1 MIRLLPYLLAVLVLM
16 TAGIA
21 KAATQQQT
29 VETIWRL
36 LDYVAVDYAGAV
48 NGGRVISDVEFAEM
62 REFSE
67 TARRNMATLAAKPAK
82 AALLDRAGA
91 LSLAVQAKRSPDE
104 VARLARAL
112 AASLV
117 EAYPVPLAPR
127 EIPDLARGAALYQE
141 RCASCHG
148 ATGMGNGPAASGL
161 DPAPVD
167 FTARERAR
175 QRSIF
180 ALEQVIAQGLDGT
193 AMASFRDLSSED
205 RWALAF
211 HAGGFAYPAPL
222 IAKGKRLWQSE
233 PGLAR
238 KIPDLKTLVSLTPQ
252 ALASEIGEEKAAAV
266 TAYLRSSPQVPGQG
280 GPRTLTIARARLVQ
294 SVAAYRD
301 GSAEQA
307 ERLALSAYL
316 DGFEQLEPLLGA
328 RDRPLVRKIE
338 RAMAGLRV
346 AITQRKTIQ
355 EVEAEATTLTGL
367 FDEAE
372 RTLAEPANSGISTF
386 LSALTILLREG
397 VEALLVV
404 VAMLTFLRKSN
415 REDALPYVHGG
426 WIAALLAG
434 VLTWVVAT
442 RFLAISGTS
451 RELTEGFGGILAAI
465 VLVSVG
471 IWMHGKSQ
479 ADAWQLYIRRRMSK
493 ALTKGSAWFLFGLAF
508 LVVYREAFE
517 TVLFYAAM
525 WSEGAKME
533 LLAGAAAGA
542 VLLCAIA
549 WAMIR
554 YSLRLPIAQFFRYS
568 SILIAVLAIVLA
580 GKGIAALQEAGFLGV
595 TPVDTIP
602 RIDVLGLYPTAQV
615 VAAQV
620 LVALTLFVGFW
631 MNARASRG
639 IRPSSPDT

>member
-1 MIRLLPYLLAVLVLM
+1 MTRFLTYLLAFLLLM
-16 TAGIA
+16 PAGIA

-29 VETIWRL
+29 VETTWRL
-36 LDYVAVDYAGAV
+36 LDYVAVDYARAV
-48 NGGRVISDVEFAEM
+48 NGGRVVSDVEFAEM

-82 AALLDRAGA
+82 AALLDRAGT

-112 AASLV
+112 AASLL

-127 EIPDLARGAALYQE
+127 ATPDTARGAALYQE

-148 ATGMGNGPAASGL
+148 ASGRGNGPAASGL

-167 FTARERAR
+167 FTDRERAR

-193 AMASFRDLSSED
+193 AMSSFRDLSSED

-211 HAGGFAYPAPL
+211 HAGGLAYPAPL
-222 IAKGKRLWQSE
+222 IAEGKRLWQSE

-266 TAYLRSSPQVPGQG
+266 TAYLRSSPQVLGQG
-280 GPRTLTIARARLVQ
+280 GARTLTIARARLVQ

-301 GSAEQA
+301 GNAEQA

-316 DGFEQLEPLLGA
+316 DGFEQLEPLLAA
-328 RDRPLVRKIE
+328 RDGPLMRKIE
-338 RAMAGLRV
+338 QAMAGLRA

-367 FDEAE
+367 FDKAE
-372 RTLAEPANSGISTF
+372 RTLAAPTNSGISTF
-386 LSALTILLREG
+386 VSALTILLREG
-397 VEALLVV
+397 LEALLVV
-404 VAMLTFLRKSN
+404 VAMLTFLRRSD

-426 WIAALLAG
+426 WIAALIAG
-434 VLTWVVAT
+434 VLTWVAAT
-442 RFLAISGTS
+442 RFLAISGAS
-451 RELTEGFGGILAAI
+451 RELTEGFGAILAAI

-479 ADAWQLYIRRRMSK
+479 ADAWQLYIRQRMSK

-525 WSEGAKME
+525 WSEGAKLE

-568 SILIAVLAIVLA
+568 SILIALLAVVLA
-580 GKGIAALQEAGFLGV
+580 GKGIAALQEAGFLGI

-602 RIDVLGLYPTAQV
+602 RIDFLGLYPTAQV
-615 VAAQV
+615 LAAQV
-620 LVALTLFVGFW
+620 LVALTLFFGFR

-639 IRPSSPDT
+639 RRASSPDT